1 MPKRVWRTEGED
13 KMTNILACIDA
24 SLYATSVV
32 EHAAWAARRL
42 DGSVEVLHVI
52 QRKDAVAARHDLSG
66 AVGLGAKSALL
77 EELVRI
83 DESEGKLAQEKGRA
97 LLSAAKSH
105 LEELGQTSIS
115 LTHRHGGIVET
126 IIEREENAAL
136 VVIGKR
142 GASADFAKGHLG
154 SKVERVV
161 RQSIRPVL
169 VASQAYAEPNTI
181 LVAFDGGASARK
193 ALTFAATSSLL
204 SGLRLHV
211 VMAGREDHAHA
222 AHLNWARDLL
232 AMREDSHVTIIDG
245 KPEEVIASQIAMTDA
260 HMLVMGAYGHSP
272 LRAMIVGSTTTEMVR
287 SCSVPVLLF
296 R

>member
-1 MPKRVWRTEGED
+1 
-13 KMTNILACIDA
+13 MTHILACIDA
-24 SLYATSVV
+24 SNYATSVV
-32 EHAAWAARRL
+32 ENAAWAAKRL
-42 DGSVEVLHVI
+42 NADIEILHVI

-77 EELVRI
+77 EELARI

-105 LEELGQTSIS
+105 LEALGHAAPM

-126 IIEREENAAL
+126 VIEREEAADL
-136 VVIGKR
+136 VIIGKR

-169 VASQAYAEPNTI
+169 VASRAFVEPQTI
-181 LVAFDGGASARK
+181 LVAYDGGASARK
-193 ALTFAATSSLL
+193 ALSFVATSPLFADVTV
-204 SGLRLHV
+204 HV
-211 VMAGREDHAHA
+211 VMAGRDDDAHA
-222 AHLNWARDLL
+222 SHLNWARQLL
-232 AMREDSHVTIIDG
+232 TMRDNAHVAIIDG
-245 KPEEVIASQIAMTDA
+245 KAEEVIAGQIATTGA
-260 HMLVMGAYGHSP
+260 HMLIMGAYGHSP

-287 SCSVPVLLF
+287 SCTVPVLLF

>member
-1 MPKRVWRTEGED
+1 
-13 KMTNILACIDA
+13 MTTILACIDA

-32 EHAAWAARRL
+32 EHAAWAAARL
-42 DGSVEVLHVI
+42 EAQVEVLHVI

-66 AVGLGAKSALL
+66 TVGLGAKSSLL

-97 LLSAAKSH
+97 LLAAAKNH
-105 LEELGQTSIS
+105 LEDLGQTNVT

-126 IIEREENAAL
+126 IIEREENADF

-169 VASQAYAEPNTI
+169 VVSRTYVDTKTM

-193 ALTFAATSSLL
+193 ALTFAATSPLL
-204 SGLRLHV
+204 SGQRLHV
-211 VMAGREDHAHA
+211 VMAAREDHAHA

-232 AMREDSHVTIIDG
+232 ATREGSHVAIVDG
-245 KPEEVIASQIAMTDA
+245 KPEEVIADQIATTGA
-260 HMLVMGAYGHSP
+260 QMLVMGAYGHSP
-272 LRAMIVGSTTTEMVR
+272 LRSMIVGSTTTEMVR
-287 SCSVPVLLF
+287 SSTIPVLLF